1 MNLFI
6 YGAGGHA
13 KVIAESALKLRD
25 VSNIYFVDDNTQ
37 NQNFIKKYSNFLLIP
52 ESKIPR
58 NLTDAY
64 AIVGIG
70 DNQIRKDVAG
80 RCMQIPFISI
90 LNPSSI
96 ISDSAN
102 ILTGSY
108 IGAGAI
114 INADSCVSD
123 HVIVNTQAVIEH
135 DCDIGS
141 FSHIGPGSTLAGGVK
156 VGSNC
161 FIGGG
166 AFVNPNISITNDVV
180 IGSGSLV
187 VDNIQ
192 ESGTYIGSPIRKIK

>member
-123 HVIVNTQAVIEH
+123 HV
-135 DCDIGS
+135 S